1 MEQRAVV
8 AAVEGGSG
16 RTPRAKAPSSSA
28 TERSASVRGRLALD
42 CMPHDRTGRF
52 GTLQGVRFFICPNCT
67 TRALDDDGKAG
78 LTHQP
83 VGCDKCGFGY
93 LFELLEDFFP
103 PAGAGMVTCDRDG
116 RVLSCGRGVFEL
128 TGYSEREVMGKPL
141 GDAFGLSGF
150 TNGDNPIPV
159 VLEWGV
165 RKLDQHVTLR
175 HHSGRPKRVRV
186 DLFPAYDED
195 GGLLASLAPEM
206 NGAGTG

>member
-1 MEQRAVV
+1 MITDAWLPERFATMVTRTALRRRA
-8 AAVEGGSG
+8 
-16 RTPRAKAPSSSA
+16 
-28 TERSASVRGRLALD
+28 
-42 CMPHDRTGRF
+42 
-52 GTLQGVRFFICPNCT
+52 
-67 TRALDDDGKAG
+67 
-78 LTHQP
+78 
-83 VGCDKCGFGY
+83 

-103 PAGAGMVTCDRDG
+103 PAGAGMVTCDQEG

-141 GDAFGLSGF
+141 GDAFGFSNF
-150 TNGDNPIPV
+150 ENGSDPIPV

-175 HHSGRPKRVRV
+175 HHSGRAKRVRV

-206 NGAGTG
+206 NGHDGRESS